1 VRYKISSGN
10 IDNVFA
16 IRNATGALYVAKALD
31 YEKIKKY
38 ELRLKAS
45 DNFKE
50 NYTTVLINVRD
61 VNDNPPVFEK
71 SSYRTQITEEDNRGL
86 PKRVLRV
93 TASDAD
99 VDRLN
104 NIIYFLTGPGIDI
117 ENPSDSNF
125 DINKATGE
133 IFVLKVVHSIELG
146 IPDTSL
152 TSSKYSISIKA
163 SNFVNFL
170 LSQRTKPTQWTS
182 NVPSLNNTFQ
192 SLRSPLNRDPPHGR
206 ASWKFTVF
214 AQDEGGEG
222 LVGFTEVQINLKDV
236 NDNAPQFPNG
246 IAYGNVTENGT
257 IGMHVMT
264 IKAEDYDDINEG
276 TNAKIIYSIEKN
288 VIQEDTGLPIFD
300 INPDTG
306 LITTAVCC
314 LDREK
319 TPDYSLQIVATD
331 GGGLK
336 GTGTASIKVKDL
348 NDMPPRFTKDEW
360 FVEVEETD
368 GSVLPEAPIL
378 TVTVND
384 DDEINNFQYKIIE
397 SSGYGADK
405 FAMVKN
411 ADGTGSL
418 KVVQPL
424 DYEDPMQINGFRFRI
439 QVIDNNEIDESDKYH
454 VDHSWVIVKLK
465 DINDNTPRF
474 KKPHIETAVYEN
486 ADVRK
491 NLGTFKAVDID
502 KGGKSKI
509 TYSIN
514 RATDRKRQFAIDQEG
529 KVTIQRELD
538 REAMAKHSLEILA
551 TDDGVPPRTASAIL
565 TVLVKDIND
574 NAPVFA
580 EDYRPILLENSPPSK
595 IIEISAVDKDDR
607 LEGNGAPFQ
616 FRMDPDA
623 DDVIRTSFKVEQ
635 SNKGDGMAI
644 ISSLGSF
651 DREYRK
657 QYTIPIVIKD
667 SGTPPQTGTSTL
679 TITIGDLND
688 NIMQPGSKEVIVY
701 NYQGQAPDTLI
712 GRVFVNDLD
721 DWDTSDKLFYWDEA
735 ENPRFKLDDTSGM
748 VTMRHG
754 AREGRYKLRFKIY
767 DRKHA
772 QESYANMSVVVKHIS
787 YEAIVN
793 SGSIRLTGITDED
806 FIRIGNYRTQNI
818 FRSKLERFRDKLA
831 ELLNVDVK
839 NVDVFSVQ
847 MKDRSVP
854 LIDVRFA
861 VHGAYFYKAVQ
872 LNGVILLHKEE
883 IEQEVGINITMV
895 NVDECLLENADCAGS
910 CTSIIEV
917 QSNPCLVNTNKT
929 ALVGVQINSTAECV
943 CSSRE
948 YKQQQTC
955 KSHPCLNGGRCTDS
969 KSGIKC
975 SCPPG
980 YTGPRCQQVVRSF
993 RGSGWAWYP
1002 PLDMCDKSHISV
1014 EIITTKPDGLI
1025 FYNGPITPP
1034 KEDDTSKQLSD
1045 FIALELEQ
1053 GYPRLLIDY
1062 GSGTLELRIATKH
1075 PLNDGEWH
1083 RIDLFWDTEQVKIV
1097 VDFCKTAEITET
1109 DDGNLVEFV
1118 DHTCQ
1123 ALGKV
1128 PQFNEYLNLNTPLQI
1143 GGVFRDKFDYTY
1155 SRWQYMPVGVGFE
1168 GCIRNF
1174 KHNGILYDLS
1184 HPGLSKGSAPGCLYT
1199 QEVCDLN
1206 PQVARCLEHG
1216 KCVGSYVEAKC
1227 ECNPGWTG
1235 TYCSLPTTPTT
1246 FKTHSYVKY
1255 ALSFEP
1261 DKFTTQIQLRFR
1273 TRETYGELFRISDQ
1287 HMREYGIIELKGA
1300 KVYFRYSLN
1309 TGQVEEQEVALTAV
1323 EVDDGQWHV
1332 VKVQRYGSAAILEL
1346 DGGEGANFNQ
1356 SFSFDGHQWLS
1367 VDKQEGVYAGGKP
1380 EFTGVKTYDVKS
1392 DYQKSCIDDISVS
1405 GCCFIMF
1412 SSCSCPA
1419 NRLDGKSLPLPPATN
1434 GTQWGQA
1441 TMAKNIDRYCSSNNP
1456 CQNAYCPDPSMFT
1469 VKDRLV
1475 FEFNLF
1481 RYSCGDGMIIS
1492 PEGKTCIDRN
1502 ECLDYP
1508 CLNGGTCINQEPRLK
1523 YKCICPDSYWGE
1535 SCEFLKER
1543 QALKFSTS
1551 ALAAVI
1557 ACLLLI
1563 ISKWNRVLMCFKHYF
1578 VDRLKTSFVFV
1589 SSFLHATVFLFVYFS
1604 CSRRRSA
1611 NFKKKPVT
1619 KDDIRENIINYCDE
1633 GGGENDMTA
1642 FDMKTLKI
1650 PIGPLPELVQHKV
1663 PVPSPYLYLLLQC
1676 YELCTSDV
1684 FLDDPKRRADIFPA
1698 SGPFDDLR
1706 NYTFEGNGST
1716 SGSPSQVNKNIT

>member
-1 VRYKISSGN
+1 MVDPLKIFWVLTNSTYLVTKFIKTGNADKNDYPLYFEKVIYEADIDENVEVNHNFLNVTAKTHAEAPSIRYKITSGN
-10 IDNVFA
+10 IGDVFA
-16 IRNATGALYVAKALD
+16 IHNTTGALYVAKALD

-38 ELRLKAS
+38 ELRLTVS
-45 DNFKE
+45 DSFKE
-50 NYTTVLINVRD
+50 NYTTVLVNVKD
-61 VNDNPPVFEK
+61 VNDNPPVFER
-71 SSYRTQITEEDNRGL
+71 SSYRTQITEEDDRGL
-86 PKRVLRV
+86 PKRVMRV

-99 VDRLN
+99 VERPS

-117 ENPSDSNF
+117 ENPSESNF

-133 IFVLKVVHSIELG
+133 IFVLK
-146 IPDTSL
+146 
-152 TSSKYSISIKA
+152 
-163 SNFVNFL
+163 
-170 LSQRTKPTQWTS
+170 
-182 NVPSLNNTFQ
+182 
-192 SLRSPLNRDPPHGR
+192 PLNRDPPHGR
-206 ASWKFTVF
+206 PLWKFTVF

-222 LVGFTEVQINLKDV
+222 LVGFTEVQIKLKDI
-236 NDNAPQFPNG
+236 NDNAPSFPQG
-246 IAYGNVTENGT
+246 IYYGNVTENGT
-257 IGMHVMT
+257 VGMYVMT
-264 IKAEDYDDINEG
+264 IKAQDNDDVDEG
-276 TNAKIIYSIEKN
+276 THAKIVYSIEKN
-288 VIQEDTGLPIFD
+288 AIEEETGLPIFD

-306 LITTAVCC
+306 VITTAVCC

-348 NDMPPRFTKDEW
+348 NDMPPHFTKDEW

-368 GSVLPEAPIL
+368 GNILPEAPIL

-405 FAMVKN
+405 FAMIKN
-411 ADGTGSL
+411 NDGTGSL
-418 KVVQPL
+418 RVVQPL
-424 DYEDPMQINGFRFRI
+424 DFEDPMQINGFRFRI
-439 QVIDNNEIDESDKYH
+439 QVTDNEGINDTDKYH

-474 KKPHIETAVYEN
+474 RRPHMEAYTSEN
-486 ADVRK
+486 DEVGK
-491 NLGTFKAVDID
+491 TLVSFKAIDID
-502 KGGKSKI
+502 KAGKSKI
-509 TYSIN
+509 TYMIN
-514 RATDRKRQFAIDQEG
+514 RATDRKRQFSISDEG
-529 KVTIQRELD
+529 TVTIQRQLD
-538 REAMAKHSLEILA
+538 REAISKYNLEILA
-551 TDDGVPPRTASAIL
+551 IDDGVPPRTATATL
-565 TVLVKDIND
+565 TVEVKDVND

-580 EDYRPILLENSPPSK
+580 EEYRPILLENSPASK
-595 IIEISAVDKDDR
+595 IIEISAIDQDDR
-607 LEGNGAPFQ
+607 RMENGPPFQ

-635 SNKGDGMAI
+635 NNKGDGMAVV
-644 ISSLGSF
+644 SSLRSF

-657 QYTIPIVIKD
+657 QYEIPIVIKD
-667 SGTPPQTGTSTL
+667 SGNPAQTGTSTL
-679 TITIGDLND
+679 TVTIGDVND
-688 NIMQPGSKEVIVY
+688 NIMQPGSKEVVVY
-701 NYQGQAPDTLI
+701 NYQGQAPDTPI

-721 DWDTSDKLFYWDEA
+721 DWDTSDKLFYWDEL

-748 VTMRHG
+748 VTMRRG

-772 QESYANMSVVVKHIS
+772 HESHANMSVVVKHIS

-793 SGSIRLTGITDED
+793 SGSIRLLGITDED
-806 FIRIGNYRTQNI
+806 FIRIWDYRTQNI
-818 FRSKLERFRDKLA
+818 FKSKLERFREKLA
-831 ELLNVDVK
+831 ELLNIDKK

-847 MKDRSVP
+847 IKQKSP
-854 LIDVRFA
+854 AITDVRFSA
-861 VHGAYFYKAVQ
+861 RNAYYFKAVQ
-872 LNGVILLHKEE
+872 LNGVVLLHKED
-883 IEQEVGINITMV
+883 IEQAVGINITMV
-895 NVDECLLENADCAGS
+895 NIDECLVENGDCNGS
-910 CTSIIEV
+910 CTHIMEV
-917 QSNPCLVNTNKT
+917 QANPSLVNANKT
-929 ALVGVQINSTAECV
+929 ALVGVQIKSTAECM
-943 CSSRE
+943 CNARE
-948 YKQQQTC
+948 YKQQQSC
-955 KSHPCLNGGRCTDS
+955 KSHPCLNGGRCSDT
-969 KSGIKC
+969 KSGIRC

-980 YTGPRCQQVVRSF
+980 YSGPRCQQTVRSF
-993 RGSGWAWYP
+993 RGNGWAWYP
-1002 PLDMCDKSHISV
+1002 SLDMCDKSHISV
-1014 EIITTKPDGLI
+1014 EFITTKAEGLI
-1025 FYNGPITPP
+1025 FYNGPIVPP
-1034 KEDDTSKQLSD
+1034 DDNNEQQQSD

-1053 GYPRLLIDY
+1053 GYPRFLIDY
-1062 GSGTLELRIATKH
+1062 GSGTLELRIQTKN
-1075 PLNDGEWH
+1075 PLNDGDWH
-1083 RIDLFWDTEQVKIV
+1083 RIDLFWDTERVKMIV
-1097 VDFCKTAEITET
+1097 DYCRTAVITEA
-1109 DDGNLVEFV
+1109 DDGNIVEFV

-1123 ALGKV
+1123 AAGRV

-1143 GGVFRDKFDYTY
+1143 GGVFREKFDYTY
-1155 SRWQYMPVGVGFE
+1155 NRWQYMPVAAGFE

-1184 HPGLSKGSAPGCLYT
+1184 HPGLSKSTMSGCVFT

-1206 PQVARCLEHG
+1206 PQVSKCLEHG
-1216 KCVGSYVEAKC
+1216 KCIGNFDDAKC
-1227 ECNPGWTG
+1227 ECNPGWSG

-1273 TRETYGELFRISDQ
+1273 TRETFGELFRISDQ
-1287 HMREYGIIELKGA
+1287 HMREYGIIELKEA
-1300 KVYFRYSLN
+1300 KLWFRYSLN
-1309 TGQVEEQEVALTAV
+1309 SGQVEERDVSLSAV

-1332 VKVQRYGSAAILEL
+1332 VRIQRYGSAAILEL

-1380 EFTGVKTYDVKS
+1380 EYTGVKTFEVQA
-1392 DYQKSCIDDISVS
+1392 DYQKSCIDDI
-1405 GCCFIMF
+1405 
-1412 SSCSCPA
+1412 
-1419 NRLDGKSLPLPPATN
+1419 RLDGKSLPLPPTTN

-1441 TMAKNIDRYCSSNNP
+1441 TMAKNIERYCSSNNP
-1456 CQNAYCPDPSMFT
+1456 CQNAYCPEP
-1469 VKDRLV
+1469 
-1475 FEFNLF
+1475 FECVDLWNK
-1481 RYSCGDGMIIS
+1481 YECACGDGMIIS

-1508 CLNGGTCINQEPRLK
+1508 CLNGGTCINQEPRFK

-1557 ACLLLI
+1557 TCLLLI
-1563 ISKWNRVLMCFKHYF
+1563 IIL
-1578 VDRLKTSFVFV
+1578 L
-1589 SSFLHATVFLFVYFS
+1589 FLYFS

-1611 NFKKKPVT
+1611 NFNKKPAT

-1650 PIGPLPELVQHKV
+1650 PIGPLPELVQHKAP
-1663 PVPSPYLYLLLQC
+1663 PVRPDIAVVSDQVL
-1676 YELCTSDV
+1676 TKIDV
-1684 FLDDPKRRADIFPA
+1684 FLDDRKRRVDVDPA

-1706 NYTFEGNGST
+1706 NYAYEGCGST
-1716 SGSPSQVNKNIT
+1716 SGSLSSLQSGTDDEPHEYNFLTAWGPRFDKLVNIYEPKIQIEDDDVS

>member
-1 VRYKISSGN
+1 MVDPLKIFWVLTNSTYLVTKFIKTGIADKNDYPLYFEKVIYEADIDENVELNHNFLNVTAKTHGEASGIRYKISSGN
-10 IDNVFA
+10 IGNVFA

-38 ELRLKAS
+38 ELRLTAS

-71 SSYRTQITEEDNRGL
+71 SSYRTQITEEDDRGL

-99 VDRLN
+99 VERPN

-117 ENPSDSNF
+117 ENPSESNF

-133 IFVLKVVHSIELG
+133 IFVLK
-146 IPDTSL
+146 
-152 TSSKYSISIKA
+152 
-163 SNFVNFL
+163 
-170 LSQRTKPTQWTS
+170 
-182 NVPSLNNTFQ
+182 
-192 SLRSPLNRDPPHGR
+192 PLNRDPPHGR

-236 NDNAPQFPNG
+236 NDNAPLFPNG

-264 IKAEDYDDINEG
+264 IKADDYDDPNEG
-276 TNAKIIYSIEKN
+276 TNAKVIYSIEKN
-288 VIQEDTGLPIFD
+288 AIEEDTGLPIFD

-306 LITTAVCC
+306 VITTAVCC

-336 GTGTASIKVKDL
+336 GTGTASIRVKDL

-368 GSVLPEAPIL
+368 GNTLPEAPIL

-439 QVIDNNEIDESDKYH
+439 QVIDNEGIDESDKYH
-454 VDHSWVIVKLK
+454 VDHSWVIVKLM

-474 KKPHIETAVYEN
+474 KKPHIEAAVYEN
-486 ADVRK
+486 AEVGK
-491 NLGTFKAVDID
+491 TLGTFKAVDID
-502 KGGKSKI
+502 KGGKSRI
-509 TYSIN
+509 TYGIN
-514 RATDRKRQFAIDQEG
+514 RATDRKRQFAISPEG
-529 KVTIQRELD
+529 TVTIQRELD
-538 REAMAKHSLEILA
+538 RETMAKHALEILA
-551 TDDGVPPRTASAIL
+551 ADDGVPPRTASAIL
-565 TVLVKDIND
+565 TVLVKDVND
-574 NAPVFA
+574 NAPEFA

-595 IIEISAVDKDDR
+595 IIEIAAIDRDDP
-607 LEGNGAPFQ
+607 LKGNGPPFQ
-616 FRMDPDA
+616 FRLDPDA
-623 DDVIRTSFKVEQ
+623 DDIIRTSFKVEQ
-635 SNKGDGMAI
+635 NNKGDGMAI
-644 ISSLGSF
+644 ISSLSSF

-657 QYTIPIVIKD
+657 QYSIPIVIKD

-701 NYQGQAPDTLI
+701 NYQGQAPDTPI

-721 DWDTSDKLFYWDEA
+721 DWDTSDKLFYWDES

-748 VTMRHG
+748 VTMRRG
-754 AREGRYKLRFKIY
+754 AREGRYRLRFKIY

-772 QESYANMSVVVKHIS
+772 QESYANMSVLVKHIS

-793 SGSIRLTGITDED
+793 SASVRLAGITDED
-806 FIRIGNYRTQNI
+806 FIRVWNYRTQNI
-818 FRSKLERFRDKLA
+818 FRSRLERFRDKLA
-831 ELLNVDVK
+831 DLLHVDVK
-839 NVDVFSVQ
+839 QVDVFSVQ
-847 MKDRSVP
+847 MRDRAVP
-854 LIDVRFA
+854 LTDVRFA
-861 VHGAYFYKAVQ
+861 VRSAYYYKAVQ
-872 LNGVILLHKEE
+872 LNGMILLHKEE

-917 QSNPCLVNTNKT
+917 QTNPCLVNANKT

-969 KSGIKC
+969 KSGIRC

-993 RGSGWAWYP
+993 RGNGWAWYS

-1014 EIITTKPDGLI
+1014 EIITTKADGLV

-1034 KEDDTSKQLSD
+1034 KEDDSTKQLSD

-1053 GYPRLLIDY
+1053 GYPRFLIDY
-1062 GSGTLELRIATKH
+1062 GSGTLELRVQTKH

-1083 RIDLFWDTEQVKIV
+1083 RIDLFWDTEQVKMV
-1097 VDFCKTAEITET
+1097 VDFCKTAEISEA
-1109 DDGNLVEFV
+1109 DDGKLVEFV

-1123 ALGKV
+1123 AIGRV

-1143 GGVFRDKFDYTY
+1143 GGLYRDKFDYTFN
-1155 SRWQYMPVGVGFE
+1155 RWQHLPSGVGFE
-1168 GCIRNF
+1168 GCIREF

-1184 HPGLSKGSAPGCLYT
+1184 HPGLSQGSAPGCLYT

-1216 KCVGSYVEAKC
+1216 RCVGSYDEAKC

-1246 FKTHSYVKY
+1246 FKMHSYVKY

-1273 TRETYGELFRISDQ
+1273 TREQHGELFRISDQ

-1300 KVYFRYSLN
+1300 RVYFRYSLN

-1367 VDKQEGVYAGGKP
+1367 VDKQEGVFAGGKP

-1392 DYQKSCIDDISVS
+1392 DYQKSCIDDI
-1405 GCCFIMF
+1405 
-1412 SSCSCPA
+1412 
-1419 NRLDGKSLPLPPATN
+1419 RLDGKSLPLPPATN

-1441 TMAKNIDRYCSSNNP
+1441 TTAKNIERYCSSNNP
-1456 CQNAYCPDPSMFT
+1456 CQNAYCPDP
-1469 VKDRLV
+1469 
-1475 FEFNLF
+1475 FECVDLWNK
-1481 RYSCGDGMIIS
+1481 YECACGDGMIIS

-1502 ECLDYP
+1502 ECLEYP

-1563 ISKWNRVLMCFKHYF
+1563 IIL
-1578 VDRLKTSFVFV
+1578 
-1589 SSFLHATVFLFVYFS
+1589 LFVYFS

-1611 NFKKKPVT
+1611 NFNKKPAT

-1650 PIGPLPELVQHKV
+1650 PIGPLPELVQHKAP
-1663 PVPSPYLYLLLQC
+1663 PVRPDIAVVSDQVIGKV
-1676 YELCTSDV
+1676 DV
-1684 FLDDPKRRADIFPA
+1684 FLDDRRRRVDIDPA

-1706 NYTFEGNGST
+1706 NYAYEGCGST
-1716 SGSPSQVNKNIT
+1716 SGSLSSLQSGTDDEPHEYSFLTEWGPRFDKLVNIYEPSAVQVEDDDVS

>member
-1 VRYKISSGN
+1 MVDPLKIFWVLTNSTYLVTKFIKTGIADKNDYPLYFEKVIYEADIDENVELNHNFLNVTAKTHGEASGVRYKISSGN
-10 IDNVFA
+10 IGNVFA

-38 ELRLKAS
+38 ELRLTAS

-71 SSYRTQITEEDNRGL
+71 SSYRTQITEEDDRGL

-99 VDRLN
+99 VERPN

-117 ENPSDSNF
+117 ENPSESNF

-133 IFVLKVVHSIELG
+133 IFVLK
-146 IPDTSL
+146 
-152 TSSKYSISIKA
+152 
-163 SNFVNFL
+163 
-170 LSQRTKPTQWTS
+170 
-182 NVPSLNNTFQ
+182 
-192 SLRSPLNRDPPHGR
+192 PLNRDPPHGR

-236 NDNAPQFPNG
+236 NDNAPLFPNG

-264 IKAEDYDDINEG
+264 IKAEDYDDPNEG
-276 TNAKIIYSIEKN
+276 TNAKVIYSIEKN
-288 VIQEDTGLPIFD
+288 AIEEDTGLPIFD

-306 LITTAVCC
+306 VITTAVCC

-336 GTGTASIKVKDL
+336 GTGTASIRVKDL

-368 GSVLPEAPIL
+368 GNTLPEAPIL

-439 QVIDNNEIDESDKYH
+439 QVIDNEGIDESDKYH
-454 VDHSWVIVKLK
+454 VDHSWVIVKLM

-474 KKPHIETAVYEN
+474 KKPHIEAAVYEN
-486 ADVRK
+486 AEIGK
-491 NLGTFKAVDID
+491 TLGTFKAVDID
-502 KGGKSKI
+502 KGGKSRI
-509 TYSIN
+509 TYGIN
-514 RATDRKRQFAIDQEG
+514 RATDRKRQFAISPEG
-529 KVTIQRELD
+529 TVTIQRELD
-538 REAMAKHSLEILA
+538 RETMAKHSLEILA
-551 TDDGVPPRTASAIL
+551 ADDGVPPRTASAIL
-565 TVLVKDIND
+565 TVLVKDVND
-574 NAPVFA
+574 NAPEFA

-595 IIEISAVDKDDR
+595 IIEIAAIDRDDP
-607 LEGNGAPFQ
+607 LKGNGPPFQ
-616 FRMDPDA
+616 FRLDPDA
-623 DDVIRTSFKVEQ
+623 DDIIRTSFKVEQ
-635 SNKGDGMAI
+635 NNKGDGMAI
-644 ISSLGSF
+644 ISSLSSF

-657 QYTIPIVIKD
+657 QYSIPIVIKD

-701 NYQGQAPDTLI
+701 NYQGQAPDTPI

-748 VTMRHG
+748 VTMRRG
-754 AREGRYKLRFKIY
+754 AREGRYRLRFKIY

-772 QESYANMSVVVKHIS
+772 QESYANMSVQVKHIS

-793 SGSIRLTGITDED
+793 SGSVRLAGITDED
-806 FIRIGNYRTQNI
+806 FIRVWNYRTQNI
-818 FRSKLERFRDKLA
+818 FRSRLERFRDKLA
-831 ELLNVDVK
+831 ELLHVDIK
-839 NVDVFSVQ
+839 QVDVFSVQ
-847 MKDRSVP
+847 MRDKAVP
-854 LIDVRFA
+854 LTDVRFA
-861 VHGAYFYKAVQ
+861 VRGAYYYKAVQ
-872 LNGVILLHKEE
+872 LNGIILLHKEE
-883 IEQEVGINITMV
+883 IEQDVGINITMV

-917 QSNPCLVNTNKT
+917 QTNPCLVNANKT

-969 KSGIKC
+969 KSGIRC

-993 RGSGWAWYP
+993 RGNGWAWYS

-1014 EIITTKPDGLI
+1014 EIITTKAEGLV

-1034 KEDDTSKQLSD
+1034 KEDESSKQLSD

-1053 GYPRLLIDY
+1053 GYPRFLIDY
-1062 GSGTLELRIATKH
+1062 GSGTLELRIQTKH

-1083 RIDLFWDTEQVKIV
+1083 RIDLFWDTEQVKMV
-1097 VDFCKTAEITET
+1097 VDFCKTAEISEA
-1109 DDGNLVEFV
+1109 DDGKLVEFV

-1123 ALGKV
+1123 AIGRV

-1143 GGVFRDKFDYTY
+1143 GGLYRDKFDYTFN
-1155 SRWQYMPVGVGFE
+1155 RWQHLPSGVGFE
-1168 GCIRNF
+1168 GCIREF

-1184 HPGLSKGSAPGCLYT
+1184 HPGLSQGSAPGCLYT

-1216 KCVGSYVEAKC
+1216 RCVGSYDEAKC

-1235 TYCSLPTTPTT
+1235 TYCSMPTTPTT
-1246 FKTHSYVKY
+1246 FKMHSYVKY

-1273 TRETYGELFRISDQ
+1273 TREQHGELFRISDQ

-1300 KVYFRYSLN
+1300 RVYFRYSLN

-1367 VDKQEGVYAGGKP
+1367 VDKQEGVFAGGKP

-1392 DYQKSCIDDISVS
+1392 DYQKSCIDDI
-1405 GCCFIMF
+1405 
-1412 SSCSCPA
+1412 
-1419 NRLDGKSLPLPPATN
+1419 RLDGKSLPLPPATN

-1441 TMAKNIDRYCSSNNP
+1441 TTAKNIERYCSSNNP
-1456 CQNAYCPDPSMFT
+1456 CQNAYCPDP
-1469 VKDRLV
+1469 
-1475 FEFNLF
+1475 FECVDLWNK
-1481 RYSCGDGMIIS
+1481 YECACGDGMIIS

-1502 ECLDYP
+1502 ECLEYP

-1563 ISKWNRVLMCFKHYF
+1563 IIL
-1578 VDRLKTSFVFV
+1578 
-1589 SSFLHATVFLFVYFS
+1589 LFVYFS

-1611 NFKKKPVT
+1611 NFNKKPAT

-1650 PIGPLPELVQHKV
+1650 PIGPLPELVQHKAP
-1663 PVPSPYLYLLLQC
+1663 PVQTLPSCPTRSSVRWTC
-1676 YELCTSDV
+1676 SWTTGGD
-1684 FLDDPKRRADIFPA
+1684 A
-1698 SGPFDDLR
+1698 
-1706 NYTFEGNGST
+1706 ST
-1716 SGSPSQVNKNIT
+1716 STQPPDRSTICATTPTKVVGVPLAR

>member
-1 VRYKISSGN
+1 ASGVRYKISSGN
-10 IDNVFA
+10 VGNVFA
-16 IRNATGALYVAKALD
+16 IRNTTGALYVAKALD

-38 ELRLKAS
+38 ELRLTAS

-71 SSYRTQITEEDNRGL
+71 SSYRTQITEEDDRGL

-99 VDRLN
+99 VERPN

-133 IFVLKVVHSIELG
+133 IFVLK
-146 IPDTSL
+146 
-152 TSSKYSISIKA
+152 
-163 SNFVNFL
+163 
-170 LSQRTKPTQWTS
+170 
-182 NVPSLNNTFQ
+182 
-192 SLRSPLNRDPPHGR
+192 PLNRDPPHGR

-276 TNAKIIYSIEKN
+276 TNAKVIYSIEKN
-288 VIQEDTGLPIFD
+288 AIEEDTGLPIFD

-439 QVIDNNEIDESDKYH
+439 QVIDNDGIDESDKYH

-474 KKPHIETAVYEN
+474 KKPHIEAAVYEN
-486 ADVRK
+486 ADVGK

-529 KVTIQRELD
+529 TVTIQRELD

-595 IIEISAVDKDDR
+595 IIEISAVDRDDR
-607 LEGNGAPFQ
+607 LKGNGAPFQ

-701 NYQGQAPDTLI
+701 NYQGQAPDTPI

-748 VTMRHG
+748 VTMRRG

-806 FIRIGNYRTQNI
+806 FIRIWNYRTQNI

-854 LIDVRFA
+854 LTDVRFA

-917 QSNPCLVNTNKT
+917 QTNPCLVNANKT

-1053 GYPRLLIDY
+1053 GYPRFLIDY

-1083 RIDLFWDTEQVKIV
+1083 RIDLFWDTEQVKMV
-1097 VDFCKTAEITET
+1097 VDFCKTAEITEA

-1168 GCIRNF
+1168 GCIREF

-1216 KCVGSYVEAKC
+1216 KCVGSYDEAKC

-1392 DYQKSCIDDISVS
+1392 DYQKSCIDDI
-1405 GCCFIMF
+1405 
-1412 SSCSCPA
+1412 
-1419 NRLDGKSLPLPPATN
+1419 RLDGKSLPLPPATN

-1456 CQNAYCPDPSMFT
+1456 CQNAYCPDP
-1469 VKDRLV
+1469 
-1475 FEFNLF
+1475 FECVDLWNK
-1481 RYSCGDGMIIS
+1481 YECACGDGMIIS

-1563 ISKWNRVLMCFKHYF
+1563 IIL
-1578 VDRLKTSFVFV
+1578 
-1589 SSFLHATVFLFVYFS
+1589 LFVYFS

-1611 NFKKKPVT
+1611 NFNKKPAT

-1650 PIGPLPELVQHKV
+1650 PIGPLPELVQHKAP
-1663 PVPSPYLYLLLQC
+1663 PVRPDIAVVSDQVVGKV
-1676 YELCTSDV
+1676 DV
-1684 FLDDPKRRADIFPA
+1684 FLDDRKRRVDIDPA

-1706 NYTFEGNGST
+1706 NYAYEGCGST
-1716 SGSPSQVNKNIT
+1716 SGSLSSLQSGTDDEPHEYSFLTTWGPRFDKLVNIYEPSKAQIEDDDVS